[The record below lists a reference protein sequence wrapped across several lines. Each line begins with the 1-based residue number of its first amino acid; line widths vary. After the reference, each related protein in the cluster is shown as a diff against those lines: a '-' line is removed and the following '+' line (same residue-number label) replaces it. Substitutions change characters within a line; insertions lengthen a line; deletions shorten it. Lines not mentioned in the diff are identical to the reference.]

1 MWVHAT
7 FCPHQSVAPQGN
19 HPRPPGNHLKESQ
32 SAPPLHVTSCPT
44 RPLRSP
50 HPDLPRPPSDSSNPT
65 ARIRPAPP
73 ACPAPAYKYA
83 PRVAY
88 TPRVTVAPLRSSPVA
103 GLKCALRISTSGS
116 AWSGGSGRF
125 EKGKKRISRQRGDD
139 STREARKREKKR
151 EDKARRQGGHR
162 ALPDPPFSRVDP
174 ARPREDAASSRFIPA
189 PGSQLLQI
197 QLPRSDSLAPGH
209 MTPTVLMEFGQQRPI
224 KRGYEEM
231 AIRGVAEAAPRGYAE
246 TVGESEGA
254 AGSPVCV
261 DSEDSSAPKRKCIS
275 LNSDGFDVKRE
286 IFVPSKMS
294 SSERRY
300 LRKRFRAELDSVRDL
315 LKKPKFAASVPVN
328 RAPALSSSAAPRPK
342 KVQRGSHAVRGAKGR
357 FLPTKPRPE
366 PSAVL
371 SEAAVFKQCDAI
383 LKKLMTH
390 KYSHIFNVP
399 VDVVKLQIPDYFDI
413 IKHPMDLGT
422 VKKKLDSGS
431 YTSPSD
437 FAADVR
443 LTFNNA
449 MTYNP
454 RGHAV
459 HDMAILLN
467 KMFENR
473 WRTIEKKLASV
484 ATETHVEVDRADS
497 KRRKTPPVDCSEVSM
512 ECVRQAECVKP
523 KMTYDEKEAFGNCLS
538 SLSEDQDLP
547 AHIIDLLQQC
557 IDNNT
562 DQLGDGEIEIDIH
575 AVSDDLLFELKKHV
589 DKYLQDR
596 GQNQQAKSEPSEN
609 EAVNVS
615 GLSHSSTN
623 PCKGGEPVEE
633 DVDICGNASPI
644 LIEKDAQIRSSKGGS
659 PSSSSSDS
667 EASSSDSDSGSDSES
682 ESEKVVSPAKVAKG
696 TKKPDQLVEQDKSD
710 VISPADANCPADNVG
725 LREED
730 SESKPAPEEG
740 DNSKSDRQVSPDKL
754 LRAALLR
761 SRYADVIVKAR
772 GVLSQGGD
780 KQDELE
786 KLQKEEKARLLA
798 EGNAAME
805 ARRAEAEAEAKRKR
819 DLEREKARQALQEME
834 RTVEINDNL
843 HLKDLE
849 MLGTATAEHIVSSVD
864 ETSPERSQDGMP
876 SFLPGFVNPLEQLG
890 LFMKTDD
897 EEDEEPSSV
906 PSDKDAEEGE
916 IN

>member
-1 MWVHAT
+1 MVVNGE
-7 FCPHQSVAPQGN
+7 Q
-19 HPRPPGNHLKESQ
+19 
-32 SAPPLHVTSCPT
+32 
-44 RPLRSP
+44 
-50 HPDLPRPPSDSSNPT
+50 
-65 ARIRPAPP
+65 IRVP
-73 ACPAPAYKYA
+73 
-83 PRVAY
+83 
-88 TPRVTVAPLRSSPVA
+88 
-103 GLKCALRISTSGS
+103 
-116 AWSGGSGRF
+116 
-125 EKGKKRISRQRGDD
+125 
-139 STREARKREKKR
+139 
-151 EDKARRQGGHR
+151 
-162 ALPDPPFSRVDP
+162 
-174 ARPREDAASSRFIPA
+174 
-189 PGSQLLQI
+189 
-197 QLPRSDSLAPGH
+197 LAPGH

-231 AIRGVAEAAPRGYAE
+231 AFRGVAAAAPRGYSE

-254 AGSPVCV
+254 AGSPVRV
-261 DSEDSSAPKRKCIS
+261 DSEVSAAPKRKCIS

-315 LKKPKFAASVPVN
+315 LKKPAFAAPAPVS
-328 RAPALSSSAAPRPK
+328 RAPALSSSAAPRAK
-342 KVQRGSHAVRGAKGR
+342 KLHRGTNVIRGAKGR

-366 PSAVL
+366 PSVEL
-371 SEAAVFKQCDAI
+371 SEAAVFKQCEAI
-383 LKKLMTH
+383 LKKLMTQ
-390 KYSHIFNVP
+390 KYSHIFNIP

-413 IKHPMDLGT
+413 IKTPMDLGT
-422 VKKKLDSGS
+422 VQKKLESGS

-459 HDMAILLN
+459 HDMAIQLN

-473 WRTIEKKLASV
+473 WRTVEKKLAS
-484 ATETHVEVDRADS
+484 AAIEKHVDVDKADS
-497 KRRKTPPVDCSEVSM
+497 KRRKTPPVDRSDVSV
-512 ECVRQAECVKP
+512 EGLRQTEPVKP
-523 KMTYDEKEAFGNCLS
+523 KMTAAEREAFGN
-538 SLSEDQDLP
+538 SLAEIADDLP
-547 AHIIDLLQQC
+547 AHIVELLQQC
-557 IDNNT
+557 MDSNT
-562 DQLGDGEIEIDIH
+562 DTAGDGEIEIDIQ
-575 AVSDDLLFELKKHV
+575 AVSDDLLFELKKQV
-589 DKYLQDR
+589 DKYLQER
-596 GQNQQAKSEPSEN
+596 EQNQQVKSEPSEN

-623 PCKGGEPVEE
+623 PCKGGEPIEE

-644 LIEKDAQIRSSKGGS
+644 MLDKDAQLRSNKCVS
-659 PSSSSSDS
+659 PSSSSSES
-667 EASSSDSDSGSDSES
+667 ESSSSDSDSGSDSES
-682 ESEKVVSPAKVAKG
+682 ESEKVGSPAKLAKG
-696 TKKPDQLVEQDKSD
+696 PKKPDQLVEQEKSD
-710 VISPADANCPADNVG
+710 VISPADVNCPADIVG

-730 SESKPAPEEG
+730 SESKPAPEGE
-740 DNSKSDRQVSPDKL
+740 NSKPDTQVSPDRL
-754 LRAALLR
+754 LRAAVLR

-772 GVLSQGGD
+772 GILSQGGD
-780 KQDELE
+780 KQEELE

-819 DLEREKARQALQEME
+819 DFEREKARQALQEME

-864 ETSPERSQDGMP
+864 ETSPEHSQDCMP
-876 SFLPGFVNPLEQLG
+876 GFLPGSVNPLEQLG
-890 LFMKTDD
+890 LFMKAD
-897 EEDEEPSSV
+897 EEEDDEEPSSV
-906 PSDKDAEEGE
+906 PSVKEAEEGE